1 MEFRQRE
8 QLNAVEAIL
17 ADSAGVLQYVA
28 MANTLTTATQAQPC
42 DKLIRS
48 LTEVATKTTSLVA
61 DPSAD
66 DNDDDDDDDDDDFLQ
81 TIYIILSPKATP
93 K

>member
-1 MEFRQRE
+1 MEFQQRE

-28 MANTLTTATQAQPC
+28 MANTLTAATQAQPC

-48 LTEVATKTTSLVA
+48 LTEVAIRTTRYSCI
-61 DPSAD
+61 PSSRP
-66 DNDDDDDDDDDDFLQ
+66 
-81 TIYIILSPKATP
+81 LSRRI
-93 K
+93 